1 MLISQIIKRDE
12 LDVELYINDG
22 KTMFHKLFEHKEEIE
37 ARANMSFDWR
47 ELPERKA
54 SRIII
59 VKQNAKLDDRNKWKE
74 QFDWLMN
81 VMLTMKKVFTEV
93 LKTIE

>member
-1 MLISQIIKRDE
+1 
-12 LDVELYINDG
+12 
-22 KTMFHKLFEHKEEIE
+22 
-37 ARANMSFDWR
+37 MSFDWR

-81 VMLTMKKVFTEV
+81 AMLTMKKVFTEV